1 MGTNGESTVNIT
13 DDDVPAVT
21 VSYEQASYTVGEGSS
36 VVVKV
41 ILSAVPERSVT
52 IPISRTNQGG
62 ATDGDYSG
70 VAANTSVTFN
80 SGDTEKSITFA
91 ATDDSVDDDDESVLL
106 GFGTLPTGVSLGTNG
121 ESTVNITD
129 DDVPAVTVSYEQA
142 SYTVGEGS
150 SVVVKVILSA
160 DPERSVTVPI
170 SRTNQGGAS
179 NGDYSGVG
187 ANTSVTFNSGD
198 TEESITFVATDD
210 SVDDDD
216 ESVLLGFGTLPAGVS
231 AGSPATATVNITD
244 NDVPAVTVS
253 YEQASYTVA
262 EGSSVVVKVILSADP
277 ERSVTVPISRTNQGG
292 ASNGDYSGVG
302 ANTSVTFNSGDT
314 EESITFVATDDSV
327 DDDDES
333 VLLGFGT
340 LPAGVSA
347 GSPATAT
354 VNITDNDV
362 PTVTVR
368 YEQASY
374 TVGEGSSVVVKVI
387 LSADPERSVTVP
399 ISRTNQGGAS
409 NGDYSGV
416 GANTSVTFN
425 SGDTEESI
433 TFAATDD
440 SVDDDD
446 ESVLLGF
453 GTLPA
458 GVSAGSPATAT
469 VNITDDDVPSVTV
482 RYEQA
487 TYTVGEGNSVV
498 IKVKLSADPERTV
511 TIPINKANQGGATD
525 GDYSG
530 VAANASVTFNS
541 GDTEKSIT
549 FAATDDSVDDDDES
563 VLLSFGTLPTGVSAG
578 SPATATVNI
587 TDDDVPSVTVRYE
600 QASYTVGEGSSVV
613 VKVILSADPER
624 SVTVPINKANQGG
637 ATDGDYSGVPAN
649 ASVTFNSGDTEKS
662 ITFAATDDS
671 VDDDDESVLLSFG
684 TLPTGV
690 SAGSP
695 ATATVNITDDDVP
708 SVTVRYEQASYT
720 VGEGSSVV
728 VKVILSADPERS
740 VTVPI
745 NKANQG
751 GATNGDFSGVPAN
764 ASVTFN
770 SDETEKSITFTA
782 TNDSVDDD
790 GESVLLSFGTLPT
803 GVSAGSPATATV
815 NITDDDVPTVTA
827 RYEQSIYTVAEGS
840 SVVIRVILSADPE
853 RTVTIPIP
861 RSNKD
866 GAGNGDYSGV
876 PTSLTF
882 NSGDTVKS
890 FTFTAVQDGV
900 DDDGESVLL
909 SFGTLPADVSLGI
922 NDESTVNITDDDVP
936 SVTVRYEQASYTVGE
951 GSSVVVKVKLSAD
964 PERSVTIL
972 INRTN
977 QNGAIDGDYSGV
989 PTSLT
994 FNSGQ
999 VEKRI
1004 TFAATDDS
1012 VDDDGES
1019 VLLSFGTLPTR
1030 VSAGSPATA
1039 TVNITDNDVRAVM
1052 VRYEQASYTV
1062 GEGSSVVIK
1071 VILSADPER
1080 RVTISINRANQGGAT
1095 TDDYSVTPTSLTF
1108 NSGET
1113 IKSITFAAT
1122 DDSVND
1128 DGESVRLGFGT
1139 LPTGVS
1145 ARTPRAATVNITDN
1159 DTGQPLNTVCGGPV
1173 SNLKGVGTS
1182 ETRVLFTWGPPAGG
1196 CRLQAY
1202 IVEFSAGNGPECGA
1216 GGSSSFDWTGSVK
1229 RVMRLPASGIIL
1241 TIWGDQT
1248 NGPLDKPHEGDR
1260 RHLRVKSVF
1269 VDSSESATFS
1279 GGVCAKVLSEE
1290 NE

>member
-1 MGTNGESTVNIT
+1 M
-13 DDDVPAVT
+13 
-21 VSYEQASYTVGEGSS
+21 
-36 VVVKV
+36 
-41 ILSAVPERSVT
+41 
-52 IPISRTNQGG
+52 
-62 ATDGDYSG
+62 
-70 VAANTSVTFN
+70 
-80 SGDTEKSITFA
+80 
-91 ATDDSVDDDDESVLL
+91 
-106 GFGTLPTGVSLGTNG
+106 
-121 ESTVNITD
+121 
-129 DDVPAVTVSYEQA
+129 
-142 SYTVGEGS
+142 
-150 SVVVKVILSA
+150 
-160 DPERSVTVPI
+160 
-170 SRTNQGGAS
+170 
-179 NGDYSGVG
+179 
-187 ANTSVTFNSGD
+187 
-198 TEESITFVATDD
+198 
-210 SVDDDD
+210 
-216 ESVLLGFGTLPAGVS
+216 
-231 AGSPATATVNITD
+231 
-244 NDVPAVTVS
+244 
-253 YEQASYTVA
+253 
-262 EGSSVVVKVILSADP
+262 
-277 ERSVTVPISRTNQGG
+277 
-292 ASNGDYSGVG
+292 
-302 ANTSVTFNSGDT
+302 
-314 EESITFVATDDSV
+314 
-327 DDDDES
+327 
-333 VLLGFGT
+333 
-340 LPAGVSA
+340 
-347 GSPATAT
+347 
-354 VNITDNDV
+354 
-362 PTVTVR
+362 
-368 YEQASY
+368 
-374 TVGEGSSVVVKVI
+374 
-387 LSADPERSVTVP
+387 
-399 ISRTNQGGAS
+399 
-409 NGDYSGV
+409 
-416 GANTSVTFN
+416 
-425 SGDTEESI
+425 
-433 TFAATDD
+433 
-440 SVDDDD
+440 
-446 ESVLLGF
+446 
-453 GTLPA
+453 
-458 GVSAGSPATAT
+458 
-469 VNITDDDVPSVTV
+469 
-482 RYEQA
+482 
-487 TYTVGEGNSVV
+487 
-498 IKVKLSADPERTV
+498 
-511 TIPINKANQGGATD
+511 
-525 GDYSG
+525 
-530 VAANASVTFNS
+530 
-541 GDTEKSIT
+541 
-549 FAATDDSVDDDDES
+549 
-563 VLLSFGTLPTGVSAG
+563 
-578 SPATATVNI
+578 
-587 TDDDVPSVTVRYE
+587 
-600 QASYTVGEGSSVV
+600 
-613 VKVILSADPER
+613 
-624 SVTVPINKANQGG
+624 
-637 ATDGDYSGVPAN
+637 PAN
-649 ASVTFNSGDTEKS
+649 ASVTFNSG
-662 ITFAATDDS
+662 
-671 VDDDDESVLLSFG
+671 
-684 TLPTGV
+684 
-690 SAGSP
+690 
-695 ATATVNITDDDVP
+695 
-708 SVTVRYEQASYT
+708 
-720 VGEGSSVV
+720 
-728 VKVILSADPERS
+728 
-740 VTVPI
+740 
-745 NKANQG
+745 
-751 GATNGDFSGVPAN
+751 
-764 ASVTFN
+764 
-770 SDETEKSITFTA
+770 ETEKSITFTA

-909 SFGTLPADVSLGI
+909 SFGTLPTDVSLGI
-922 NDESTVNITDDDVP
+922 NGESTVNITDDDVP

-1095 TDDYSVTPTSLTF
+1095 TDDYSVVPTSLTF

-1113 IKSITFAAT
+1113 EKSITFAAT

-1145 ARTPRAATVNITDN
+1145 AGTPRAATVNITDN

-1173 SNLKGVGTS
+1173 SNLKGIGTS
-1182 ETRVLFTWGPPAGG
+1182 ETHVLFTWGPPAGG

-1229 RVMRLPASGIIL
+1229 RVLRLPGSGIIL
-1241 TIWGDQT
+1241 IIWGDQT

-1269 VDSSESATFS
+1269 VDSSESAAFS